1 MAQTTTA
8 VNACDVAI
16 WLDNGTLTPTDIG
29 GSSNN
34 VDLDFDH
41 DIGEFRTFASR
52 WPGRLECGKD
62 ANFTLNIVYSTTA
75 DEAFD
80 ILKTWYFAS
89 SPGNRTL
96 SVYIPDKDV
105 GSDHFQGEFKIA
117 SLSWTA
123 GADEAGPIMV
133 TANLLPDGEVTHS
146 TLAT

>member
-16 WLDNGTLTPTDIG
+16 WLDSGTLTPTDIS

-34 VDLDFDH
+34 VDMDFDQE
-41 DIGEFRTFASR
+41 IGEYRTFGSR
-52 WPGRLECGKD
+52 WPVRLECGKD
-62 ANFTLNIVYSTTA
+62 AAFTLNIIYSTAA
-75 DEAFD
+75 DEALD

-96 SVYIPDKDV
+96 SVYIPDKNV
-105 GSDHFQGEFKIA
+105 GSDHFQGECKIA

-123 GADEAGPIMV
+123 GSDEAGPIMV
-133 TANLLPDGEVTHS
+133 TANLLPDGEVTLS